1 MTEQLSLTPFFSL
14 SLCLEGKFPGALV
27 KTFKFLLIFSV
38 EISLSSILSPSYRT
52 CIFIRYL
59 GRILFFED
67 EIEGL
72 ISITF
77 IKPAL
82 VSYVWGEII
91 FQKVHFISTIWS
103 LTFIQ
108 QMANEYLP
116 CAMHPPCHWI

>member
-14 SLCLEGKFPGALV
+14 SPCLEGKSPGALV
-27 KTFKFLLIFSV
+27 KTFKFLLIFSL
-38 EISLSSILSPSYRT
+38 EISLSSILSPSDRT

-59 GRILFFED
+59 GRIIFFED